1 MIKKSLLLSSF
12 VFTSFFCSP
21 VLAERASY
29 YADYYYG
36 QRTASGEVL
45 HPNELTAAHA
55 RLPFGTRVQ
64 VTNLENGSSVTVK
77 INDRCS
83 ACDIDLSRAAAVQLD
98 MIRKGVVPVELKI
111 ISQ

>member
-12 VFTSFFCSP
+12 MFVPLLCTP
-21 VLAERASY
+21 ALAERASY

-36 QRTASGEVL
+36 RRTASGEVL

-77 INDRCS
+77 VNDRCS
-83 ACDIDLSRAAAVQLD
+83 ACGIDLSRAAAIQLD
-98 MIRKGVVPVELKI
+98 MIQKGVVTVELKI
-111 ISQ
+111 LGQ